1 MSDIHVRPLDAGWTV
16 RHERILF
23 ERFATRSAAVRRA
36 RDLALTLRSLGE
48 TPALRV
54 AERSLSASR

>member
-1 MSDIHVRPLDAGWTV
+1 MSDIQVRPLAAGWTV

-36 RDLALTLRSLGE
+36 RDLASTLRRLGE

-54 AERSLSASR
+54 MERPLSAGR